1 MHSALIIDDDIWM
14 QRIMLKN
21 LKQYGFDEIYTV
33 SNGFEGIALAVEHE
47 PTLIVL
53 DIIMKELDGLVTLK
67 ILKTIKNTKGIPV
80 LVGSGVTDVDIIARI
95 VKAGSTHFISKP
107 YSKSTL
113 EAKLLEI
120 FGAEKLE
127 LLKNKIPFTD
137 KELGYFPEEKFKR
150 SKSESSKQNDDHNS
164 SESSSNPIK
173 NKNIGNIATKHYTE
187 EESKNIDALKKL
199 LMKSNKKQK

>member
-1 MHSALIIDDDIWM
+1 
-14 QRIMLKN
+14 MLKN

-67 ILKTIKNTKGIPV
+67 ILKAIKNTQDIPV
-80 LVGSGVTDVDIIARI
+80 LVGSGVTDVDLIARI
-95 VKAGSTHFISKP
+95 VKAGSSHFISKP

-127 LLKNKIPFTD
+127 LLKNRIPFTD

-150 SKSESSKQNDDHNS
+150 SESEIDENKTSESPDKVTTTK
-164 SESSSNPIK
+164 SNK
-173 NKNIGNIATKHYTE
+173 KNIRKIAAKHYSE

-199 LMKSNKKQK
+199 LLKNTKKKN